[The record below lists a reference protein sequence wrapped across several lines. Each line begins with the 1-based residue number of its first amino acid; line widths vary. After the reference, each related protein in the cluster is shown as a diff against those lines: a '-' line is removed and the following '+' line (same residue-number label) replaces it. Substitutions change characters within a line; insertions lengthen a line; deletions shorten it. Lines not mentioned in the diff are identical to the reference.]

1 ALAALFEPFDVDRY
15 IKNMSVAENLM
26 FGAPVGPAFQPD
38 NIAANLYLHKIL
50 AENDLGDALADMG
63 RRIAET
69 MVELFADLPPGHPFF
84 EQFSFISAD
93 DLPEFRTLLAR
104 GEKTNVADLGAD
116 DRAKLI
122 ALSLPYVEARH
133 RLDLIDETLE

>member
-26 FGAPVGPAFQPD
+26 FGAPVGPAFQTD
-38 NIAANLYLHKIL
+38 NIAANPHLDKIL
-50 AENDLGDALADMG
+50 AENDLGDALADVG

-84 EQFSFISAD
+84 EQFSFISAE
-93 DLPEFRTLLAR
+93 DLPAYRVLLGKLAR
-104 GEKTNVADLGAD
+104 N
-116 DRAKLI
+116 
-122 ALSLPYVEARH
+122 
-133 RLDLIDETLE
+133 